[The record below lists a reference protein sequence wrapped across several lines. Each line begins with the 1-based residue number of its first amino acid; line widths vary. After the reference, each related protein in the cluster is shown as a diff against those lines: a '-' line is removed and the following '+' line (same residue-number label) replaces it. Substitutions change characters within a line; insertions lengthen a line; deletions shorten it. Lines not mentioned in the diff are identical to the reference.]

1 MSTASPPATGWK
13 RKLAMTLTALFR
25 ARFPALVP
33 ALFQALVPA
42 LFSALLPALFAVQSV
57 EAQTSDVRTY
67 RVSDVPSLLA
77 AIDRANRTG
86 HSIIELAPGD
96 YQLERTVSLRGDHIT
111 LRSMSG
117 DAASTQLIGAGMR
130 QNPVVE
136 NLINVSGRNVAL
148 IGLTLRDAGNH
159 LVQLNGER
167 NADHFRMIN
176 CRLFDA
182 YEQLFKV
189 SKNPASDASADFG
202 LVRDST
208 FAYSDELGPNDYIGG
223 IDLHGGKEW
232 LIENNRFEN
241 IASPRR
247 GAAEHAVHIW
257 SGSANNRVSAN
268 LILNSDRGI
277 GFGLTADPRRHNRG
291 GEITGNVI
299 INLRTSN
306 PFSDVGIGLE
316 SSPQTVVAGN
326 YIFLAHDYPNAIEY
340 RFAATR
346 DALITGNVVNRSIA
360 ARDGG
365 HAVVEGN
372 RTSSTAESAW
382 NRIRY
387 LLRRTRQWLKG

>member
-1 MSTASPPATGWK
+1 MSTASSLATGWNF
-13 RKLAMTLTALFR
+13 RLALALTAL
-25 ARFPALVP
+25 L
-33 ALFQALVPA
+33 QAFTTA
-42 LFSALLPALFAVQSV
+42 AQNTAANTVQV
-57 EAQTSDVRTY
+57 A
-67 RVSDVPSLLA
+67 DVPSLFA
-77 AIDRANRTG
+77 AIDSANREG
-86 HSIIELAPGD
+86 HSVIELAPGD
-96 YQLERTVSLRGDHIT
+96 YHLERTLSLSGDHVT
-111 LRSMSG
+111 LRSMTG

-130 QNPVVE
+130 QTPYVD

-159 LVQLNGER
+159 LVQLHGESD
-167 NADHFRMIN
+167 ADHFRMIN

-189 SKNPASDASADFG
+189 SKNPARDASADFG

-232 LIENNRFEN
+232 LIDNNRFEN

-247 GAAEHAVHIW
+247 GAAEHAIHIW
-257 SGSANNRVSAN
+257 SGSANNRVSSN

-277 GFGLTADPRRHNRG
+277 GFGLTADPRRHNYG

-299 INLRTSN
+299 INLRESN

-316 SSPQTVVAGN
+316 SSPNTLVAGN
-326 YIFLAHDYPNAIEY
+326 YIFLAHGYPNAIEY
-340 RFAATR
+340 RFEETR
-346 DALITGNVVNRSIA
+346 DAMISGNVVNRSIA

-365 HAVVEGN
+365 HAVLEGN
-372 RTSSTAESAW
+372 RMAS
-382 NRIRY
+382 
-387 LLRRTRQWLKG
+387 